1 MCMAWHTGRH
11 ACDLAVVVPRHPLA
25 RRTGAEPQRWRTAA
39 GRQYGGAADRWR
51 GAFRVLAGRDPWRAA
66 LRAAGELH
74 HPRRRSRPR
83 VPRCAGRARARRRV
97 RGRGGRLDGLPRPV
111 RPHVLATA
119 ARRRRRG
126 AHLQSAATGPA
137 VRLDQPR
144 PPQAAGGGWHA
155 GISLRRVHQ
164 REVAGRRASRRTGV
178 ALRGPVVAEMQAAF
192 AQSWAE
198 TGAELPPFAATG
210 DSAGGN
216 VALRLIATQP
226 ASAGIYRL
234 DQMIAALARKTLW
247 LTDAYFVG
255 TAPYV
260 QALTAAA
267 RDGVDVRLLVPGTSD
282 IPMVASL

>member
-1 MCMAWHTGRH
+1 VIAYHHGMIEHERFAS
-11 ACDLAVVVPRHPLA
+11 PLLEDVRLHGFA
-25 RRTGAEPQRWRTAA
+25 FAP
-39 GRQYGGAADRWR
+39 GGDMRPLLSS
-51 GAFRVLAGRDPWRAA
+51 F
-66 LRAAGELH
+66 GEL
-74 HPRRRSRPR
+74 
-83 VPRCAGRARARRRV
+83 A
-97 RGRGGRLDGLPRPV
+97 D
-111 RPHVLATA
+111 
-119 ARRRRRG
+119 
-126 AHLQSAATGPA
+126 
-137 VRLDQPR
+137 
-144 PPQAAGGGWHA
+144 W
-155 GISLRRVHQ
+155 
-164 REVAGRRASRRTGV
+164 
-178 ALRGPVVAEMQAAF
+178 AAF

-210 DSAGGN
+210 DSAAGN

-282 IPMVASL
+282 NVNCTSPVPGGISTIR